1 MRFQSCLEAPFSLCG
16 LLGRIEEGA
25 FWRLPDDIIDTISP
39 NISLIARRSSG
50 GRVRFRTN
58 ASEISFRMRL
68 KNLEPAQCMPLSGSA
83 GADIFTGVGENSRFC
98 GFIAPENYED
108 RTAKTTIHTKGTLE
122 QYTINLPRNE
132 QLESFEIGIEEGALL
147 LPALPYRYETPVVFY
162 GSSITEGGAASRPGM
177 AYASRVCRWLD
188 TDYINLGFARS
199 ACGEPG
205 MADFISSLAMSAFV
219 FDYDYNAPSVE
230 ALKQTHEPFFRKVR
244 QNNPELPILI
254 MSRPNF
260 YTDEAESRRRR
271 AVIEET
277 YYNAIA
283 AGDRNVYFIDGET
296 FFPKREPTNCTV
308 DGIHPNDEGFLHMA
322 NEVYPILRC
331 ILARV
336 ETENSILRRLREYS
350 TPELCDGASH
360 RIHMDSAI
368 KPMAA
373 ERKIVGR
380 AFTVEVP
387 FGAGKAIAQAIEQT
401 DTGDVIVIAAGANC
415 NTSSWGDHRS
425 ACALRKG
432 IEGVVIDGAFRDV
445 DGCNAVGV
453 PIFAR
458 ALTNAAALK
467 TEGGIFR
474 KSISCAGIVVNNG
487 DIIVG
492 DENGVC
498 VFPYAEAEEIMQ
510 RADKK
515 IKAQK
520 DAQDEMERTGQVI
533 VHVEMKRS

>member
-177 AYASRVCRWLD
+177 AYTSRVCRWLD

-244 QNNPELPILI
+244 QNNPASNPHHVKAKLLHRR
-254 MSRPNF
+254 SRKQAP
-260 YTDEAESRRRR
+260 SC
-271 AVIEET
+271 
-277 YYNAIA
+277 
-283 AGDRNVYFIDGET
+283 GD
-296 FFPKREPTNCTV
+296 
-308 DGIHPNDEGFLHMA
+308 
-322 NEVYPILRC
+322 
-331 ILARV
+331 
-336 ETENSILRRLREYS
+336 
-350 TPELCDGASH
+350 
-360 RIHMDSAI
+360 
-368 KPMAA
+368 
-373 ERKIVGR
+373 
-380 AFTVEVP
+380 
-387 FGAGKAIAQAIEQT
+387 
-401 DTGDVIVIAAGANC
+401 
-415 NTSSWGDHRS
+415 
-425 ACALRKG
+425 
-432 IEGVVIDGAFRDV
+432 
-445 DGCNAVGV
+445 
-453 PIFAR
+453 
-458 ALTNAAALK
+458 
-467 TEGGIFR
+467 
-474 KSISCAGIVVNNG
+474 
-487 DIIVG
+487 
-492 DENGVC
+492 
-498 VFPYAEAEEIMQ
+498 
-510 RADKK
+510 
-515 IKAQK
+515 
-520 DAQDEMERTGQVI
+520 
-533 VHVEMKRS
+533 